1 MSKRIEEIGKLIH
14 PYKTVADVGCDHG
27 YLLIEAFNQ
36 GITFAQ
42 AIDNKQG
49 PLNAAKQN
57 LKEYGEKI
65 IFSLSD
71 GISDLDPMIEVVVLA
86 GMGGSLVYKILTS
99 QINKLEK
106 VKRIII
112 QANRNIEKVR
122 KFALEHSFKVVF
134 EKVIE
139 EESII
144 YEIIVLEKGYQLLD
158 ESEMIFGPCLLKE
171 KNEIFIRKWKNI
183 YNHYQTLNRNEH
195 KKIMKLIEDN
205 ILKK

>member
-1 MSKRIEEIGKLIH
+1 MVPASVFLFSRIQSSFGRIFSNVKES
-14 PYKTVADVGCDHG
+14 
-27 YLLIEAFNQ
+27 
-36 GITFAQ
+36 IT
-42 AIDNKQG
+42 I
-49 PLNAAKQN
+49 LS
-57 LKEYGEKI
+57 LEKI

>member
-57 LKEYGEKI
+57 LKEYEEKI